1 MTVFLSPEKSQI
13 IQNRLNNSY
22 LNTLVKWVNINDQ
35 LLVTG
40 CNGYLKQNEKF
51 CYLLE
56 CLGPVILNIKPAE
69 LLNIGHNKNPGG
81 WEEFK
86 KLLIMRP
93 DIGLL
98 EIREI
103 NKRKQILF
111 FNRNVLNERLANLYN
126 NNFLIKINYPRSATL
141 EKCLEHL
148 VQKIRSIDFPHEIGL
163 FLGYPLKDVLG
174 FMGLASLPYIKTQ
187 GWKVYGN
194 EKLSDQ
200 WYERYQSARKLMQEK
215 IGIGS

>member
-1 MTVFLSPEKSQI
+1 MW
-13 IQNRLNNSY
+13 LNSSY
-22 LNTLVKWVNINDQ
+22 LSSLAEWVHKQDQ
-35 LLVTG
+35 LSGSG
-40 CNGYLKQNEKF
+40 CNRCLKQNENF
-51 CYLLE
+51 RYLLE

-69 LLNIGHNKNPGG
+69 LLNIGHNKNPGC
-81 WEEFK
+81 WREFK
-86 KLLIMRP
+86 NLLIMHP
-93 DIGLL
+93 DIELL

-103 NKRKQILF
+103 NNREQVLF
-111 FNRNVLNERLANLYN
+111 YNRNVLNERLSDPINY
-126 NNFLIKINYPRSATL
+126 NFLERINYPRSATL